1 MYFLVYFESPAQ
13 AGRKEKKMKLN
24 ELKKKEIVRAMPYGK
39 NEITF
44 TGLRYRVDEKTEDV
58 TGVWIDNAEY
68 RPLFIPF
75 FVDDEGNPNSY
86 QLDLLTSQLSVD
98 SYDPDEINKTS
109 GTKIIAHKFERTA
122 EDGRV
127 FTNISFNANYV
138 PAEEQVTF
146 A

>member
-1 MYFLVYFESPAQ
+1 MFKVLYKI
-13 AGRKEKKMKLN
+13 GRKENLMKLT
-24 ELKKKEIVRAMPYGK
+24 ELKKKEIVRSMPYGK

-44 TGLRYRVDEKTEDV
+44 TGIRYREDEETKDIN
-58 TGVWIDNAEY
+58 GVWVDNAEY

-86 QLDLLTSQLSVD
+86 QLDLLTAQLSVD
-98 SYDPDEINKTS
+98 SYDPAEINKTT

-127 FTNISFNANYV
+127 FTNISFNANYK
-138 PAEEQVTF
+138 PAEEQINF